1 MWAPIHMR
9 KVFVGGIDYTTT
21 DESLKEHFSTWGE
34 VVDAVVMKDP
44 ATNRSRGFG
53 FVTFMNPDHVDA
65 VQRARP
71 HKVDGRLVETKR
83 ALPRNDTNT
92 AILPTGNHPDATH
105 TRIFIGGLPQDVKE
119 DDLES
124 YFKHFGRVTCV
135 NIMYDKTSGRHRG
148 FAFVDF
154 NDYDPVDKV
163 LLTRNHSIKGRPIDV
178 KKAISKS
185 DISKI
190 KSFMTGVVG
199 GPEATFLASLGG
211 SGSNAGSPPANTP
224 LPPPIGTLPIAGP
237 SGTAVVNGAT
247 GGRGSSHGS
256 GSSTNNTP
264 TSNAG
269 HAAVTTG
276 IVPTVPPLAHPF
288 FTRLPLAGLPGFSA
302 QLRSGWQYSISG
314 NAEVLRNTAGA
325 ASNRPSGA
333 PAIVPAAPLPAPAA
347 TVIPAVDSDA
357 ETEGSIEDQVMD
369 TEDGS
374 ESWGGAGVEDTFPPG
389 AKLLIIEPFYGGS
402 HKQLITCLRNDD
414 SVIGSED
421 AALFTLP
428 SRKWHWRARTAAL
441 YFFQKIPVTH
451 DFQTLFASSTLNLC
465 ELIGLRP
472 DLARLRKILYFHEN
486 QLVYPVRKQKD
497 RDFQYGY
504 NQILSCL
511 VADVIVFN
519 SQYNFESFLR
529 EIPRHLKLQPDHRP
543 DAHAITQQI
552 REKSRVIFF
561 PVCIAHKT
569 RSPKDALEPLH
580 IIWPHRWEHDKDPD
594 TMFQVL
600 YQLVEAGLNFR
611 LSVLGQ
617 SYSENPPVFAEARQR
632 LANYIT
638 HWGYAENKEKYWEV
652 LHTGDVVVSTAH
664 HEFFGVAMLEAVG
677 AGCFPLCPNRLVYPE
692 IFPQECL
699 YNTTQQLQKSLA
711 QWCSRPQIVRSKKV
725 NLDLNTFSWAT
736 LKQRYI
742 DLLAISEDDEGQQ

>member
-1 MWAPIHMR
+1 MWAPIYMR
-9 KVFVGGIDYTTT
+9 KIFVGGIDYTTT

-44 ATNRSRGFG
+44 TNNRSRGFG

-83 ALPRNDTNT
+83 AVPRSDANNT
-92 AILPTGNHPDATH
+92 FLPTANHPDANH

-119 DDLES
+119 DDLET
-124 YFKHFGRVTCV
+124 YFAHFGRVTCI
-135 NIMYDKTSGRHRG
+135 NIMYDKNSGRHRG

-185 DISKI
+185 DITKI
-190 KSFMTGVVG
+190 KSLMSGVVG
-199 GPEATFLASLGG
+199 GAEANFLASLGG
-211 SGSNAGSPPANTP
+211 SSSNDGTPATTP
-224 LPPPIGTLPIAGP
+224 MPPPIGTLPAL
-237 SGTAVVNGAT
+237 SGHSAAAVINGAALGRVTASMNNVVTSTSNT
-247 GGRGSSHGS
+247 GGL
-256 GSSTNNTP
+256 P
-264 TSNAG
+264 NAG
-269 HAAVTTG
+269 IISPVA
-276 IVPTVPPLAHPF
+276 PLAHPF
-288 FTRLPLAGLPGFSA
+288 FPRLPLAGLPGFSA
-302 QLRSGWQYSISG
+302 QLRSGWQYSVSG

-325 ASNRPSGA
+325 VSTRPSGA
-333 PAIVPAAPLPAPAA
+333 PVLAA
-347 TVIPAVDSDA
+347 TTTTTTAASGSVLIAGAESDGESDA
-357 ETEGSIEDQVMD
+357 TAEDQVMD

-374 ESWGGAGVEDTFPPG
+374 EAWGGAGAEDTCPDD
-389 AKLLIIEPFYGGS
+389 AQLLIIEPFYGGS

-414 SVIGSED
+414 SVIGRED

-428 SRKWHWRARTAAL
+428 SKKWHWRARTAAL
-441 YFFQKIPVTH
+441 YFSQKIPQTH
-451 DFQTLFASSTLNLC
+451 NFKTLFASSTLNLC

-472 DLARLRKILYFHEN
+472 DLGKLRKILYFHEN

-519 SQYNFESFLR
+519 SQYNLESFLR
-529 EIPRHLKLQPDHRP
+529 ELPRHLKLQPDHRA
-543 DAHAITQQI
+543 DAQTITQDI
-552 REKSRVIFF
+552 REKSEVIYF
-561 PVCIAHKT
+561 PVTIAHKT
-569 RSPKDALEPLH
+569 RCPKDALEPLH
-580 IIWPHRWEHDKDPD
+580 IIWPHRWEHDKDPA
-594 TMFQVL
+594 TLFQVL
-600 YQLVEAGLNFR
+600 FQLAEAGLNFR
-611 LSVLGQ
+611 ISVLGQ
-617 SYSENPPVFAEARQR
+617 SYTENPPIFNEARQR
-632 LANYIT
+632 LSNFIT
-638 HWGYAENKEKYWEV
+638 HWGYAPNKEKYWEV
-652 LHTGDVVVSTAH
+652 LHSGDVVVSTAH

-677 AGCFPLCPNRLVYPE
+677 AGCFPICPNRLVYPE

-711 QWCSRPQIVRSKKV
+711 QWCSRPQLVRSKKV
-725 NLDLNTFSWAT
+725 NLDLNAFSWAT

-742 DLLAISEDDEGQQ
+742 DLLS

>member
-1 MWAPIHMR
+1 
-9 KVFVGGIDYTTT
+9 
-21 DESLKEHFSTWGE
+21 
-34 VVDAVVMKDP
+34 
-44 ATNRSRGFG
+44 
-53 FVTFMNPDHVDA
+53 MNPDHVDA

-83 ALPRNDTNT
+83 AVPRSDANST
-92 AILPTGNHPDATH
+92 ILPTTNHPDATH

-124 YFKHFGRVTCV
+124 YFAHFGRVTCV
-135 NIMYDKTSGRHRG
+135 NIMYDKNSGRHRG

-190 KSFMTGVVG
+190 KTLMSGVVS
-199 GPEATFLASLGG
+199 GPEASFLASLGG
-211 SGSNAGSPPANTP
+211 SGSNAGTPPATTP
-224 LPPPIGTLPIAGP
+224 LPPPIGTLPALPGP
-237 SGTAVVNGAT
+237 SGATAINGAAM
-247 GGRGSSHGS
+247 GRAAGQSLAPAI
-256 GSSTNNTP
+256 NN
-264 TSNAG
+264 
-269 HAAVTTG
+269 AVTTTAAHAN
-276 IVPTVPPLAHPF
+276 VPNTGMVPPVAPLTHPF
-288 FTRLPLAGLPGFSA
+288 FPRLPLAGLPGFSA
-302 QLRSGWQYSISG
+302 QLRSGWQYSVSG

-333 PAIVPAAPLPAPAA
+333 PPLATAAPVAGTGPSVL
-347 TVIPAVDSDA
+347 TGGESDA
-357 ETEGSIEDQVMD
+357 ESEGSAEDQVMD
-369 TEDGS
+369 TEDGGS
-374 ESWGGAGVEDTFPPG
+374 EAWGGAGVEDTCPAG
-389 AKLLIIEPFYGGS
+389 ARLLIIEPFYGGS
-402 HKQLITCLRNDD
+402 HKQLISLLRNDE
-414 SVIGSED
+414 SVIGNEE

-428 SRKWHWRARTAAL
+428 SKKWHWRARTAAL
-441 YFFQKIPVTH
+441 YFYQKIPQTH
-451 DFQTLFASSTLNLC
+451 DFKYNL
-465 ELIGLRP
+465 
-472 DLARLRKILYFHEN
+472 
-486 QLVYPVRKQKD
+486 
-497 RDFQYGY
+497 
-504 NQILSCL
+504 
-511 VADVIVFN
+511 
-519 SQYNFESFLR
+519 ESFLR

-543 DAHAITQQI
+543 DSHAITQLI
-552 REKSRVIFF
+552 RDKSQVAYF
-561 PVCIAHKT
+561 PVNIAHKT
-569 RSPKDALEPLH
+569 RCPKDALEPLH

-617 SYSENPPVFAEARQR
+617 SYSDNPPIFAEARQR

-652 LHTGDVVVSTAH
+652 LHSGDVVVSTAH

-711 QWCSRPQIVRSKKV
+711 QWCSRPQLVRSKKV

-736 LKQRYI
+736 LKQQYI
-742 DLLAISEDDEGQQ
+742 DLLA

>member
-9 KVFVGGIDYTTT
+9 KIFVGGIDYTTT
-21 DESLKEHFSTWGE
+21 DESLKEHFSAWGE

-83 ALPRNDTNT
+83 AVPRSDANST
-92 AILPTGNHPDATH
+92 ILPTTNHPDATH

-124 YFKHFGRVTCV
+124 YFAHFGRVTCV
-135 NIMYDKTSGRHRG
+135 NIMYDKNSGRHRG

-190 KSFMTGVVG
+190 KTLMSGVVS
-199 GPEATFLASLGG
+199 GPEASFLASLGG
-211 SGSNAGSPPANTP
+211 SGSNAGTPPATTP
-224 LPPPIGTLPIAGP
+224 LPPPIGTLPALPGP
-237 SGTAVVNGAT
+237 SGATAINGAAM
-247 GGRGSSHGS
+247 GRAAGQSLAPAI
-256 GSSTNNTP
+256 NN
-264 TSNAG
+264 
-269 HAAVTTG
+269 AVTTTAAHAN
-276 IVPTVPPLAHPF
+276 VPNTGMVPPVAPLTHPF
-288 FTRLPLAGLPGFSA
+288 FPRLPLAGLPGFSA
-302 QLRSGWQYSISG
+302 QLRSGWQYSVSG

-333 PAIVPAAPLPAPAA
+333 PPLATAAPVAGTGPSVL
-347 TVIPAVDSDA
+347 TGGESDA
-357 ETEGSIEDQVMD
+357 ESEGSAEDQVMD
-369 TEDGS
+369 TEDGGS
-374 ESWGGAGVEDTFPPG
+374 EAWGGAGVEDTCPAG
-389 AKLLIIEPFYGGS
+389 ARLLIIEPFYGGS
-402 HKQLITCLRNDD
+402 HKQLISLLRNDE
-414 SVIGSED
+414 SVIGNEE

-428 SRKWHWRARTAAL
+428 SKKWHWRARTAAL
-441 YFFQKIPVTH
+441 YFYQKIPQTH
-451 DFQTLFASSTLNLC
+451 DFKTLFASSTLNLC

-472 DLARLRKILYFHEN
+472 DLGRLRKILYFHEN

-511 VADVIVFN
+511 IADVIVFN
-519 SQYNFESFLR
+519 SQYNLESFLR

-543 DAHAITQQI
+543 DSHAITQLI
-552 REKSRVIFF
+552 RDKSQVAYF
-561 PVCIAHKT
+561 PVNIAHKT
-569 RSPKDALEPLH
+569 RCPKDALEPLH

-617 SYSENPPVFAEARQR
+617 SYSDNPPIFAEARQR

-652 LHTGDVVVSTAH
+652 LHSGDVVVSTAH

-711 QWCSRPQIVRSKKV
+711 QWCSRPQLVRSKKV

-736 LKQRYI
+736 LKQQYI
-742 DLLAISEDDEGQQ
+742 DLLA

>member
-9 KVFVGGIDYTTT
+9 KIFVGGIDYTTT
-21 DESLKEHFSTWGE
+21 DESLKEHFSQWGE
-34 VVDAVVMKDP
+34 VVDAVVMKDQ
-44 ATNRSRGFG
+44 ANNRSRGFG
-53 FVTFMNPDHVDA
+53 FVTFMNSDHVDA

-83 ALPRNDTNT
+83 AVPRSDTNST
-92 AILPTGNHPDATH
+92 ILPTTNHPDATH

-124 YFKHFGRVTCV
+124 YFAHFGGVTCV
-135 NIMYDKTSGRHRG
+135 NIMYDKNSGRHRG

-163 LLTRNHSIKGRPIDV
+163 LLTRNHSIKGRLIDV

-190 KSFMTGVVG
+190 KSLMSGVVG
-199 GPEATFLASLGG
+199 GPDANFLASLGG
-211 SGSNAGSPPANTP
+211 SSSNDGTPATTP
-224 LPPPIGTLPIAGP
+224 LPPPIGTLPAIPGP
-237 SGTAVVNGAT
+237 SGATAINGAT
-247 GGRGSSHGS
+247 LGRVTAASSINS
-256 GSSTNNTP
+256 
-264 TSNAG
+264 
-269 HAAVTTG
+269 AVTTTAG
-276 IVPTVPPLAHPF
+276 HPGLPNAGMVPPVAQLAHPF
-288 FTRLPLAGLPGFSA
+288 FPRLPLAGLPGFSA
-302 QLRSGWQYSISG
+302 QLRSGWQYSVSG

-325 ASNRPSGA
+325 VSNRPSGA
-333 PAIVPAAPLPAPAA
+333 PVLNATASAARGGPSVLGG
-347 TVIPAVDSDA
+347 TESDGDS
-357 ETEGSIEDQVMD
+357 EGSVDDQVMD
-369 TEDGS
+369 TEDGGS
-374 ESWGGAGVEDTFPPG
+374 EAWGGAGVEDTCPPG
-389 AKLLIIEPFYGGS
+389 ARLLLIEPFYGGS
-402 HKQLITCLRNDD
+402 HKQLITCLRSDE

-428 SRKWHWRARTAAL
+428 SKKWHWRARTAAL
-441 YFFQKIPVTH
+441 YFYQKIPLTH
-451 DFQTLFASSTLNLC
+451 DFKILFASSTLNLC

-472 DLARLRKILYFHEN
+472 DLGRLRKVLYFHEN

-519 SQYNFESFLR
+519 SQYNLESFLR
-529 EIPRHLKLQPDHRP
+529 ELPRHLKLQPDHRP
-543 DAHAITQQI
+543 DAHAIAQTI
-552 REKSRVIFF
+552 RDKSQVIYF
-561 PVCIAHKT
+561 PVNISHKT
-569 RSPKDALEPLH
+569 RCPKDALEPLH

-594 TMFQVL
+594 TMFHVL
-600 YQLVEAGLNFR
+600 YQLAEAGLNFR
-611 LSVLGQ
+611 VCVLGQ

-632 LANYIT
+632 LANFIT
-638 HWGYAENKEKYWEV
+638 HWGYAENKEKYWEL
-652 LHTGDVVVSTAH
+652 LHSGDVVVSTAH

-677 AGCFPLCPNRLVYPE
+677 AGCFPICPNRLVYPE

-711 QWCSRPQIVRSKKV
+711 QWCTRPQLVRSKKV

-742 DLLAISEDDEGQQ
+742 DLLS